1 MNSGVSPRRPP
12 LAPKP
17 QVPRKPA
24 VAAVKPQP
32 HPKPKPVTDVS
43 TSTKPTPV
51 TAISTKPE
59 VTTTTPSP
67 QKQLESVKNT
77 PGSEERPCEVLPALQ
92 AGTCTVP
99 PNEKSSVLPTDSN
112 VDQIQRVD
120 AAKHGKEAL
129 NANSNQE
136 KVFPTSH
143 DSESDIPTSTTVS
156 STSAECVTNSDRTQ
170 EPSTDSTPQQSQSP
184 TEMSQPPVPK
194 PRRISSELP
203 LAASNEDETNALQ
216 QLENAI
222 DTWEAG
228 LSSEEEEEKDDGGV
242 LESKDKDTVEQVVT
256 MATAEVT
263 DPGETCDSLKDMVTS
278 GDVTNHVADETEGRL
293 DADVAN
299 LSVENVASSSS
310 FQTQEKVADVNSSQE
325 KNPHR
330 EDGDR
335 TVELSQ
341 PGMQD
346 QENADLIAPPRN
358 KKKSKFVSPTK
369 PPPPPPPSKK
379 PSTGLN
385 NSSSPAA
392 GKLTFVLGSSLDDH
406 EKQTPE
412 AHVSKKQGPH
422 LFSPHDAGDFKVN
435 SRRRLNKPRA
445 PPCPLKRRSRSLNS
459 LLDKADAEKLFHSDS
474 AENLAPLDRGPP
486 PAVPYKPQRLRSVD
500 TPNVKPAHAT
510 LIARSRSFDSLDDV
524 TPTRTEF
531 KKSAQERPRPVPAP
545 RRLVKAVDV
554 VKEEGDKKETPEV
567 KAKER
572 EGSKMVRPP
581 RRPPPPPF
589 LKQKAVSAGNVLAP
603 SAPGQSKTVES
614 IPSVQTP
621 EKPAVQKSTSVD
633 SMSNREYPTLV
644 DRTKGKTTP
653 RPESSEEVFLPNSSE
668 LESTPVQGSA
678 KKGAKK
684 THFSSTI
691 ASGIRSFFEKTPS
704 KNKDADGKRTDK
716 PVLHIPPPPVSPP
729 EDEEDTEKKE
739 GTIPEGT
746 RVDSPAVKPARPSRK
761 APAPPR
767 PPPIAAPAS
776 AGTSESGITTPAAT
790 SESTAENN
798 SPSKERSS
806 GGVTP
811 DEPSKE
817 RSSSSGGVT
826 PDKPSKERS
835 PSLPAPFENIKEK
848 LTMRRSSPNQDSTL
862 SSEPKRES
870 FIMRKL
876 SRSKSKGEEDR
887 KKVVPKSTF
896 YIPPPTEETPS
907 EADTENAQSSPSQH
921 RIPPPTSPPP
931 KPPLAALKPTVSKTP
946 SRPPPPAKKL
956 FEESQDGVR
965 TSIEDVSKDS
975 SARNSSSYVDMNI
988 SGGSAE
994 DLGTEVDAEY
1004 MDMDTSVKADSSE
1017 NLYQNKL
1024 KADSTDNLYM
1034 NQEGDLYKN
1043 ETAGDK
1049 TDDKTDSDDYEE
1061 MGAAS
1066 LKREEKQ
1073 EEEQEDAEDHYYS
1086 MPKERPEHEEEKTDH
1101 TYDYADP
1108 QHTDDSSDYAEPEP
1122 YANPTVPNTDDH
1134 EYHEPVLPPNKAP
1147 EKDKTTH
1154 YYSPVADDT
1163 QTQTKVTPKK
1173 SKPPRPPPP
1182 KPTTAPAPLKLPAT
1196 PPPKPPRSPGC
1207 VGFPEDRPPA
1217 PLPRQSSELLSPEEE
1232 GDHSQKARL
1241 SGVSEASSNSQ
1252 VSSEESGSAGAREEA
1267 ESSEEEEEESSSDEE
1282 EGQEEES
1289 KADIPPALKGDKA
1302 FYIAREI
1309 MSSEEV
1315 FVDVLKL
1322 LNEDFRS
1329 AVDAAGEAPGQA
1341 IIEDAT
1347 MTQILMYLP
1356 QLQQFNESLL
1366 KDFKERVEN
1375 WEQDPRIADVIV
1387 KKGPYLKLYTT
1398 YIRDFE
1404 KATSALDEAC
1414 RRLPKFAATVKEFQM
1429 SPRCANLA
1437 VKHYMLKP
1445 IQRIPQYKML
1455 LDDYLKHLTEES
1467 PDYKDTK
1474 VALSIVSEV
1483 ADHANEGM
1491 KQGDNFE
1498 KLLRIQHSLIGQ
1510 HEIVK
1515 PGRKLLKEG
1524 MLKKLSRKEMQP
1536 RMFFL
1541 MSDALLYCTPIQGG
1555 MYKLNNLLQ
1564 LAGMKVMKPVQDF
1577 LNELSII
1584 SVQRSFTLS
1593 ASSSEERDDWMQ
1605 ALTDAIRD
1613 NAAKRSTFDE
1623 FVRHVDAVPG
1633 DKSNSLVLG
1642 YKAPVWIPDSR
1653 VTMCMG
1659 CTCDFTVTWR
1669 RHHCRAC
1676 GKVVCGTCSANRA
1689 PLQYLDYKAVRVCE
1703 ECYERLSKEFQAND
1717 NGGSAGDSPDKANPD
1732 KQRGGFRLSRATIQ
1746 ARFKSFKKTARKA
1759 KKSIPSVLKEVTAN
1773 NLNSDMSGYLQRKT
1787 KREGWRKLWF
1797 VLKDK
1802 VLYTYKASEDVAAL
1816 ESLPLLGFT
1825 VTTFT
1830 EAQEDTPPDLIFKL
1844 AHQGRPDVYFRSDD
1858 KAASKKWVAAMMNAT
1873 VL

>member
-17 QVPRKPA
+17 QVPKKPA

-32 HPKPKPVTDVS
+32 HPKPA
-43 TSTKPTPV
+43 PV
-51 TAISTKPE
+51 TAISTKPDGTTSTHSPHKQAE
-59 VTTTTPSP
+59 V
-67 QKQLESVKNT
+67 VKST
-77 PGSEERPCEVLPALQ
+77 APEERS
-92 AGTCTVP
+92 VP
-99 PNEKSSVLPTDSN
+99 PKIPEKSTVSPDSN
-112 VDQIQRVD
+112 VDQVKRLED
-120 AAKHGKEAL
+120 AQNGKEPL
-129 NANSNQE
+129 SVNSDQQ
-136 KVFPTSH
+136 KVSPT
-143 DSESDIPTSTTVS
+143 DEPITIS
-156 STSAECVTNSDRTQ
+156 STSTECVTDSDRVQASAT
-170 EPSTDSTPQQSQSP
+170 EQQPLSP
-184 TEMSQPPVPK
+184 TKMSQPPVPK

-203 LAASNEDETNALQ
+203 VGASQGNSEEENNAEAALQ
-216 QLENAI
+216 LLENAI
-222 DTWEAG
+222 DKWEAG
-228 LSSEEEEEKDDGGV
+228 LPRETEEEEDDGGV
-242 LESKDKDTVEQVVT
+242 LESGDKDKVEPVMST
-256 MATAEVT
+256 ETAEVG
-263 DPGETCDSLKDMVTS
+263 DPGETCESPKDTDTH
-278 GDVTNHVADETEGRL
+278 GDVTGSVADKSQGCL
-293 DADVAN
+293 GADVAN
-299 LSVENVASSSS
+299 FSVEDVTSASSG
-310 FQTQEKVADVNSSQE
+310 QQQEQGENVNSSEE
-325 KNPHR
+325 KQLDSEVAN
-330 EDGDR
+330 R
-335 TVELSQ
+335 TVEPSQ
-341 PGMQD
+341 SEGHD
-346 QENADLIAPPRN
+346 QENAELVPPPR

-369 PPPPPPPSKK
+369 PPPPPPPSQK
-379 PSTGLN
+379 PSVVVN
-385 NSSSPAA
+385 EASSPRN
-392 GKLTFVLGSSLDDH
+392 LTFVSGSSLGDH
-406 EKQTPE
+406 EKQIQE
-412 AHVSKKQGPH
+412 AVTSKKEGH
-422 LFSPHDAGDFKVN
+422 HMFSPQNGGDLKAN
-435 SRRRLNKPRA
+435 IRRRLNKPAA

-474 AENLAPLDRGPP
+474 TDNLSPLDRGPP

-500 TPNVKPAHAT
+500 TPNASPARTT

-524 TPTRTEF
+524 TPTRSDF
-531 KKSAQERPRPVPAP
+531 KKLQERQRPVPAP
-545 RRLVKAVDV
+545 RRSVKAVDV
-554 VKEEGDKKETPEV
+554 VKEEGDKGKETADV
-567 KAKER
+567 KPKER
-572 EGSKMVRPP
+572 EGSRMVKPP

-589 LKQKAVSAGNVLAP
+589 LKQKAVSAGNVLHS
-603 SAPGQSKTVES
+603 SALGQSKALES
-614 IPSVQTP
+614 VPSDPTP
-621 EKPAVQKSTSVD
+621 PKPAVQKSTSVD
-633 SMSNREYPTLV
+633 SMSDRVHPSPLG
-644 DRTKGKTTP
+644 RTKSAPK
-653 RPESSEEVFLPNSSE
+653 RPESSSEEVFLPDSE
-668 LESTPVQGSA
+668 LDSSPVSGTA
-678 KKGAKK
+678 KKGSKK

-691 ASGIRSFFEKTPS
+691 ASGIRSFFEKSPN
-704 KNKDADGKRTDK
+704 KNMDADSKRTDK
-716 PVLHIPPPPVSPP
+716 PVLHIPPPPETSP
-729 EDEEDTEKKE
+729 EDEEHTEKVK
-739 GTIPEGT
+739 GTHVG
-746 RVDSPAVKPARPSRK
+746 SPAIKPTRPSRK

-767 PPPIAAPAS
+767 PPPFAAPTS
-776 AGTSESGITTPAAT
+776 AETPETGITTPAAP
-790 SESTAENN
+790 ESTPEDK
-798 SPSKERSS
+798 SPLKERL
-806 GGVTP
+806 
-811 DEPSKE
+811 
-817 RSSSSGGVT
+817 SSSSGGM
-826 PDKPSKERS
+826 PDEKSSSKERS
-835 PSLPAPFENIKEK
+835 PSLPAPFENLKEK
-848 LTMRRSSPNQDSTL
+848 LTMKKSSPNPDSTL
-862 SSEPKRES
+862 SSEPKRDS
-870 FIMRKL
+870 FIKRKL

-896 YIPPPTEETPS
+896 YIPPPTEETSS
-907 EADTENAQSSPSQH
+907 EANTQSSPSQH

-931 KPPLAALKPTVSKTP
+931 KPPSAALKPTMPKTP
-946 SRPPPPAKKL
+946 SQPPPP
-956 FEESQDGVR
+956 
-965 TSIEDVSKDS
+965 EDNSKGS
-975 SARNSSSYVDMNI
+975 SARNSRGSYVDMNI

-994 DLGTEVDAEY
+994 DIGPDVDAEY
-1004 MDMDTSVKADSSE
+1004 MDMDTSVKANSGE
-1017 NLYQNKL
+1017 NLYQNKT
-1024 KADSTDNLYM
+1024 DSTDNLYM

-1043 ETAGDK
+1043 ETAGDR
-1049 TDDKTDSDDYEE
+1049 DDTSESDAYEE
-1061 MGAAS
+1061 M
-1066 LKREEKQ
+1066 
-1073 EEEQEDAEDHYYS
+1073 
-1086 MPKERPEHEEEKTDH
+1086 ERPEEQDVKTDH

-1122 YANPTVPNTDDH
+1122 YANPTIPKVDDH
-1134 EYHEPVLPPNKAP
+1134 EYHEPVIPAVKVPQ
-1147 EKDKTTH
+1147 KDKTTH
-1154 YYSPVADDT
+1154 YYSPVADDIKT
-1163 QTQTKVTPKK
+1163 ETKTAPKK
-1173 SKPPRPPPP
+1173 TRPPRPPPP
-1182 KPTTAPAPLKLPAT
+1182 KPITSPSPQRLSAT

-1207 VGFPEDRPPA
+1207 VGIPEDRPPA
-1217 PLPRQSSELLSPEEE
+1217 PLPRKDSETISPEDDQTV
-1232 GDHSQKARL
+1232 GTDQARL
-1241 SGVSEASSNSQ
+1241 SGVSEASSNS
-1252 VSSEESGSAGAREEA
+1252 EESGSAEAREEA
-1267 ESSEEEEEESSSDEE
+1267 DSSEEEEEDSSSDEE
-1282 EGQEEES
+1282 EGQDEGS

-1302 FYIAREI
+1302 FYIAHEI

-1322 LNEDFRS
+1322 LNEDFRA
-1329 AVDAAGEAPGQA
+1329 AVAAAGEALGQA
-1341 IIEDAT
+1341 IIDEAS
-1347 MTQILMYLP
+1347 MTQILLYLP

-1366 KDFKERVEN
+1366 KDFKDRVAN

-1398 YIRDFE
+1398 YIKDFE
-1404 KATSALDEAC
+1404 KSTSALDEAC

-1445 IQRIPQYKML
+1445 IQRIPQYKLL

-1555 MYKLNNLLQ
+1555 MYKLNNMLQ

-1593 ASSSEERDDWMQ
+1593 ASSPEERDDWMQ

-1703 ECYERLSKEFQAND
+1703 ECYETLSKEFQAHD
-1717 NGGSAGDSPDKANPD
+1717 DGSSAAGSPEKTSAD

-1773 NLNSDMSGYLQRKT
+1773 NVNSDMSGYLQRKT

-1830 EAQEDTPPDLIFKL
+1830 EAQEDTPPDQIFKL
-1844 AHQGRPDVYFRSDD
+1844 AHQGRPDVYFRTDD
-1858 KAASKKWVAAMMNAT
+1858 KAASKK
-1873 VL
+1873 

>member
-1 MNSGVSPRRPP
+1 MSSGVSPRRPP

-17 QVPRKPA
+17 QVPRKPT

-32 HPKPKPVTDVS
+32 HPKPA
-43 TSTKPTPV
+43 PV

-59 VTTTTPSP
+59 GTASTPSP
-67 QKQLESVKNT
+67 HKQLESVKST
-77 PGSEERPCEVLPALQ
+77 DSVERSCEVSPVHVLQ
-92 AGTCTVP
+92 AVP
-99 PNEKSSVLPTDSN
+99 PKISEKSTALPDSN
-112 VDQIQRVD
+112 VDHVKRLEN
-120 AAKHGKEAL
+120 AKNGKEAL
-129 NANSNQE
+129 NVNSDQQ
-136 KVFPTSH
+136 KVSPTS
-143 DSESDIPTSTTVS
+143 DEPNTPTLIPSTST
-156 STSAECVTNSDRTQ
+156 ECVTNSDRIQ
-170 EPSTDSTPQQSQSP
+170 APQQPLSP
-184 TEMSQPPVPK
+184 TKMSQPPVPK

-203 LAASNEDETNALQ
+203 VAASDDEDNALQ
-216 QLENAI
+216 LLENAI

-228 LSSEEEEEKDDGGV
+228 LPTEEEEEEEGDPRV
-242 LESKDKDTVEQVVT
+242 LESEDNNKAEQAT
-256 MATAEVT
+256 STATAEVT
-263 DPGETCDSLKDMVTS
+263 YPAKTSESPKDTVTS
-278 GDVTNHVADETEGRL
+278 GDVTDHVGDESEGRL
-293 DADVAN
+293 AADVAN
-299 LSVENVASSSS
+299 FTVEDVASGSSV
-310 FQTQEKVADVNSSQE
+310 QPQEQVADVNSSEE
-325 KNPHR
+325 KPPHR
-330 EDGDR
+330 ENGNR

-341 PGMQD
+341 PRSHD
-346 QENADLIAPPRN
+346 QENTEIMVAHPR

-369 PPPPPPPSKK
+369 PPPPPPTSKK
-379 PSTGLN
+379 PSVTLN
-385 NSSSPAA
+385 EPSTP
-392 GKLTFVLGSSLDDH
+392 GKLTFVPGSSLEDH
-406 EKQTPE
+406 KNQTQE

-422 LFSPHDAGDFKVN
+422 LFSPHDAGDFKTN

-459 LLDKADAEKLFHSDS
+459 LLDKADAEKIFHSDS
-474 AENLAPLDRGPP
+474 AENLGPLDRGPP
-486 PAVPYKPQRLRSVD
+486 PALPYKPQRLRSVD
-500 TPNVKPAHAT
+500 TPNASPTRAT
-510 LIARSRSFDSLDDV
+510 LLARSRSFDSLDDV
-524 TPTRTEF
+524 TPTRSNFT
-531 KKSAQERPRPVPAP
+531 KSIQERPRPVPAP

-554 VKEEGDKKETPEV
+554 VKEERGKGKETAEV
-567 KAKER
+567 KPKER
-572 EGSKMVRPP
+572 EGSRMVRPP

-589 LKQKAVSAGNVLAP
+589 LKQKAVSAGNVL
-603 SAPGQSKTVES
+603 SSSTPGQGKALES
-614 IPSVQTP
+614 VPLDQTLP
-621 EKPAVQKSTSVD
+621 KPAVQKSTSVD
-633 SMSNREYPTLV
+633 SMSDRAHPTPV
-644 DRTKGKTTP
+644 GRTKP
-653 RPESSEEVFLPNSSE
+653 APRRPESSEEVFLPNPSE
-668 LESTPVQGSA
+668 LESSPVPGSP

-684 THFSSTI
+684 IPFTSTL
-691 ASGIRSFFEKTPS
+691 ASGIRSFFDKTPN
-704 KNKDADGKRTDK
+704 KGKDAESKRTDK
-716 PVLHIPPPPVSPP
+716 PVLHIPPPPVNPP
-729 EDEEDTEKKE
+729 EDEKE
-739 GTIPEGT
+739 EVAISGSSHVESSAI
-746 RVDSPAVKPARPSRK
+746 KPARPSRK

-767 PPPIAAPAS
+767 PPPIGTPSSTGTPETDITAPAAP
-776 AGTSESGITTPAAT
+776 EN
-790 SESTAENN
+790 TAKNK
-798 SPSKERSS
+798 SPSKERL
-806 GGVTP
+806 
-811 DEPSKE
+811 
-817 RSSSSGGVT
+817 SSSGGGA
-826 PDKPSKERS
+826 PDDKPSSKERS

-848 LTMRRSSPNQDSTL
+848 LTMKRSNPNPDSTL
-862 SSEPKRES
+862 SSEPKRDS
-870 FIMRKL
+870 FIKRKL

-896 YIPPPTEETPS
+896 YIPPPTEETSS
-907 EADTENAQSSPSQH
+907 EADTGNAQSSPSQH

-931 KPPLAALKPTVSKTP
+931 KPPPAALKPTMSKTP

-956 FEESQDGVR
+956 FEDKKEGR
-965 TSIEDVSKDS
+965 TTSLEDVSKVS
-975 SARNSSSYVDMNI
+975 SARNSNGSYVDMNI

-994 DLGTEVDAEY
+994 NIGPEVDAEY
-1004 MDMDTSVKADSSE
+1004 MDMDTSVKANSSE
-1017 NLYQNKL
+1017 NIYQNK
-1024 KADSTDNLYM
+1024 ADSLDNLYM
-1034 NQEGDLYKN
+1034 NQERDLYKN

-1049 TDDKTDSDDYEE
+1049 NDDEPDSDAYEE

-1066 LKREEKQ
+1066 PKTEEKP
-1073 EEEQEDAEDHYYS
+1073 EEDEDAEDHYYS
-1086 MPKERPEHEEEKTDH
+1086 MPKERTEQQDEKTDH

-1122 YANPTVPNTDDH
+1122 YANPTVTNVDDH
-1134 EYHEPVLPPNKAP
+1134 EYHEPVIPADKVP
-1147 EKDKTTH
+1147 EKDKTSH

-1173 SKPPRPPPP
+1173 SRPPRPPPP
-1182 KPTTAPAPLKLPAT
+1182 KPTTIPSPLKLSAT
-1196 PPPKPPRSPGC
+1196 PPPKPPRSQGC
-1207 VGFPEDRPPA
+1207 GIPEDRPPA
-1217 PLPRQSSELLSPEEE
+1217 PLPRQASEIISPE
-1232 GDHSQKARL
+1232 DDQKVSTDQARL

-1252 VSSEESGSAGAREEA
+1252 VSSEESGSAGARDEA
-1267 ESSEEEEEESSSDEE
+1267 DSSEEEEEESSSDED
-1282 EGQEEES
+1282 EEEEN

-1329 AVDAAGEAPGQA
+1329 AVDSAGESSGQA
-1341 IIEDAT
+1341 IIDEAS
-1347 MTQILMYLP
+1347 MTQILLYLP
-1356 QLQQFNESLL
+1356 QLQQFNQSLL
-1366 KDFKERVEN
+1366 KDFKARVEN

-1404 KATSALDEAC
+1404 KSTSALDEAC

-1555 MYKLNNLLQ
+1555 MYKLNNMLQ

-1593 ASSSEERDDWMQ
+1593 ASCAEERDDWMQ
-1605 ALTDAIRD
+1605 ALTAAIRD

-1623 FVRHVDAVPG
+1623 FVRHVDAVSG

-1642 YKAPVWIPDSR
+1642 YKAPVWVPDSR

-1703 ECYERLSKEFQAND
+1703 ECYERLSKEFQAD
-1717 NGGSAGDSPDKANPD
+1717 EDGSNAADSPDKANAE

-1773 NLNSDMSGYLQRKT
+1773 NVNSDMSGYLQRKT

-1830 EAQEDTPPDLIFKL
+1830 EAQEDTPPDQIFKL
-1844 AHQGRPDVYFRSDD
+1844 AHQGRPDVYFRTDD